1 MKKTIFLTVLT
12 AVLVLSSCD
21 NKTPYV
27 YDYTC
32 ERPSDIPAYFKDG
45 TPVDWDCNWNAYY
58 KEGLVTVVR
67 DSEGDP
73 IALARKTTGDDFI
86 KPPRTGVEFDIK

>member
-32 ERPSDIPAYFKDG
+32 ERPSDIPAYYKSG
-45 TPVDWDCNWNAYY
+45 QPIYWDCNWNAYY
-58 KEGLVTVVR
+58 KEGLVTVIR
-67 DSEGDP
+67 DSVGDC
-73 IALARKTTGDDFI
+73 IAIARKTTGDDYI
-86 KPPRTGVEFDIK
+86 KPPRTGVQFDIK